1 MAYDDYLKAQ
11 KLALK
16 AYKNK
21 TVRGAYPY
29 LPVLDEIL
37 SHVRIEREEI
47 LGTVNIPLK
56 QVVGTSSAGRTQA
69 FASNFMPLLD
79 YGSEF
84 ATKWSTLYDAQIEEG
99 IHTPIKAYEFLNK
112 YYVIE
117 GNKRTSVLKYVDSPT
132 IAAEVIRKVPRLTD
146 DPGDSSLL

>member
-79 YGSEF
+79 YGSELLQSGQHSMMRRL
-84 ATKWSTLYDAQIEEG
+84 KR
-99 IHTPIKAYEFLNK
+99 EFILRSRPMNF
-112 YYVIE
+112 
-117 GNKRTSVLKYVDSPT
+117 
-132 IAAEVIRKVPRLTD
+132 
-146 DPGDSSLL
+146 

>member
-56 QVVGTSSAGRTQA
+56 QVVGTSSAGRRHLHLILCLCWIT
-69 FASNFMPLLD
+69 
-79 YGSEF
+79 
-84 ATKWSTLYDAQIEEG
+84 
-99 IHTPIKAYEFLNK
+99 
-112 YYVIE
+112 
-117 GNKRTSVLKYVDSPT
+117 
-132 IAAEVIRKVPRLTD
+132 AA
-146 DPGDSSLL
+146 SLLQSGQHSMMRRLKRGFILRSRPMNF